1 MEQRGK
7 TIMEELYPDYRAN
20 DMAEQ
25 QRYEY
30 EISQGN
36 YKYFFKDKAEYI
48 KALLRFDNPLHHL
61 AMKIKKVRFPKQYLS
76 TTGSYDQEGFSRNP
90 ESPMYK

>member
-1 MEQRGK
+1 MD
-7 TIMEELYPDYRAN
+7 YPDYRMR
-20 DMAEQ
+20 DEAEQ

-36 YKYFFKDKAEYI
+36 YKYFFPNKQEYI
-48 KALLRFDNPLHHL
+48 KALLKFSNPLHHI
-61 AMKIKKVRFPKQYLS
+61 AMKIKKVRFPNAYLS
-76 TTGSYDQEGFSRNP
+76 TGGSYDKEGFSRNP